1 MEGPEA
7 SRTEGLT
14 TAVTQA
20 TELLRHIGA
29 KDIVIHW
36 TNAIGGEVALIVDAD
51 GWDLFVNGEQVPR
64 TVAAR

>member
-7 SRTEGLT
+7 GLT

-20 TELLRHIGA
+20 TELRRHIGA
-29 KDIVIHW
+29 KDIVIHY
-36 TNAIGGEVALIVDAD
+36 